1 MALKQVQLNGGV
13 THRPD
18 DALSG
23 NGTLSACVN
32 MCSDGAGLQMLEKPT
47 ELFTL
52 GTGEE
57 CVYIHQTATFKHF
70 IIYNTTTKKVLW
82 IDADGSGYARN
93 EIIGCSCDELGNI
106 GSIGNT
112 LVLHDTHKDRM
123 EYAMWRYGDYT
134 FFGAMPEMVQMQF
147 GLTSVLCHYPE
158 NTTTAYKS
166 NDIADDKYNHMIP
179 VANESTVIPSLAEL
193 QQQGVAQGW
202 LGYDFSIE
210 GEDYQFRDIDIGKA
224 FSDGV
229 SNALLGCVNKLIA
242 RQTEKN
248 RFVFPFFVRYAYELY
263 DGSQVMHSYP
273 VLMIPNSKG
282 PVFAIDRN
290 YFKVNSEDRSENR
303 IVYDLYISGN
313 AYCYGSTLEVMFG
326 AIPSEIAKWKGII
339 KGVGVYV
346 TAPVYTY
353 DQSGKIYGWHNME
366 NATIGG
372 KPINN
377 GERWN
382 DYYTVGRIT
391 KEGRQYGKNMMLDS
405 FKNEYYDFNPHSL
418 PDKVKDKYP
427 VFLLDIP
434 QKDIEEIRDNLH
446 AAGQF
451 YKIADFTLD
460 ELVKIRDGKHSD
472 YNTTAAMPLKMQDKR
487 LVNIA
492 TREQMKDDYRT
503 HDPIAP
509 HSQIY
514 TYNNRVNLG
523 GVQRRLH
530 NPIGMAV
537 QLPIR
542 NNGTTGYPCRVA
554 VEVSENGRT
563 YTVANEGITY
573 KTSDKFIDYI
583 FYPNRNAKKA
593 TVQFRGE
600 IFELKLEEHPT
611 LEGAYWCTPLW
622 GATDGTD
629 YIVGKFPTVS
639 ENPVVQE
646 FGKVYTSNDSNPF
659 RFGAENINQAGD
671 GEILALC
678 ANTQAVNSYNF
689 GYATMYAFTDCG
701 IWGLKV
707 SDTGGFQSLQATSR
721 DVLTRGTEPLQLGQS
736 IVFLAERGV
745 LRLDINSAT
754 PKVMSVKIDGFGVAM
769 PEGAKISALTAATL
783 GTDSDAVSEACAK
796 LAGAQRFWTGKGA
809 VMVYDYTHGRIYFT
823 PNGGEDRLGSWVY
836 NLKSESWS
844 HATTTVRRALN
855 SYPECVFEDTA
866 ARVVQIPSNAAHY
879 GGGLVITRPIKTGG
893 EWLAKVDAVVW
904 RGNFRADTAMVKT
917 ALFGSRD
924 WRAYPLI
931 ATSAMARLTR
941 RHGTGYRSHIV
952 AAMVNTSD
960 TESDRLA
967 IDYLTIE
974 AEGKQADKPR

>member
-13 THRPD
+13 TRQPD

-32 MCSDGAGLQMLEKPT
+32 MCSDGVGLQMLEKPT

-52 GTGEE
+52 GTGEK
-57 CVYIHQTATFKHF
+57 CVYIHQTATFKHY
-70 IIYNTTTKKVLW
+70 IIYNTTTRKVLW
-82 IDADGSGYARN
+82 IDADGTGYTRN
-93 EIIGCSCDELGNI
+93 ELTGCSCEELGNI
-106 GSIGNT
+106 GSMGNT

-123 EYAMWRYGDYT
+123 EYAMFKDGNYV
-134 FFGAMPEMVQMQF
+134 FLGAMPEMVQMQF
-147 GLTSVLCHYPE
+147 GLTSELCHYPE

-166 NDIADDKYNHMIP
+166 DDIADDKYKHMIP
-179 VANESTVIPSLAEL
+179 VANESVVIPSLAEL
-193 QQQGVAQGW
+193 QQQGVTQGW

-210 GEDYQFRDIDIGKA
+210 GEDYQFRDVDIGKA

-229 SNALLGCVNKLIA
+229 SNALLGSVNKLIA

-290 YFKVNSEDRSENR
+290 YFKVNSEERSENR

-326 AIPSEIAKWKGII
+326 GIPSDIAKWEGII

-382 DYYTVGRIT
+382 DYYTVGRIA
-391 KEGRQYGKNMMLDS
+391 KEGKQYGKNMMLDS
-405 FKNEYYDFNPHSL
+405 FKNEYYDFNPHNL

-434 QKDIEEIRDNLH
+434 QKGIEEIHDNLH

-472 YNTTAAMPLKMQDKR
+472 YNTLAAMPLKMQEKW

-503 HDPIAP
+503 HDPITP

-554 VEVSENGRT
+554 VEVSENGRV
-563 YTVANEGITY
+563 YTVANEGISY

-600 IFELKLEEHPT
+600 IFEMKLNEHPT

-629 YIVGKFPTVS
+629 YIVSKFPTVS

-689 GYATMYAFTDCG
+689 GFATMYAFTDCG

-721 DVLTRGTEPLQLGQS
+721 DVLTRGTTPLQLGQS

-754 PKVMSVKIDGFGVAM
+754 PKVMSAQIDGFGVAM

-783 GTDSDAVSEACAK
+783 GADSGAVSEAFAK
-796 LAGAQRFWTGKGA
+796 LIGAQRFWTGKGA

-823 PNGGEDRLGSWVY
+823 PNESMDTLGSWVY

-844 HATTTVRRALN
+844 HTTTTVRRALN

-866 ARVVQIPSNAAHY
+866 AKVVQIPSNATHY

-904 RGNFRADTAMVKT
+904 RGNFRADTGMIKT

-952 AAMVNTSD
+952 AAMVSAD
-960 TESDRLA
+960 TEESDRLA

>member
-13 THRPD
+13 TRQPD

-32 MCSDGAGLQMLEKPT
+32 MCSDGVGLQMLEKPT

-52 GTGEE
+52 GTGEK
-57 CVYIHQTATFKHF
+57 CVYIHQTATFKHY
-70 IIYNTTTKKVLW
+70 IIYNTTTRKVLW
-82 IDADGSGYARN
+82 IDADGTGYTRN
-93 EIIGCSCDELGNI
+93 ELTGCSCEELGNI
-106 GSIGNT
+106 GSMGNT

-123 EYAMWRYGDYT
+123 EYAMFKDGNYV
-134 FFGAMPEMVQMQF
+134 FLGAMPEMVQMQF
-147 GLTSVLCHYPE
+147 GLTSELCHYPE

-166 NDIADDKYNHMIP
+166 SDITDDKYNHMIP
-179 VANESTVIPSLAEL
+179 VANESVVIPSLAEL

-229 SNALLGCVNKLIA
+229 SNALLGSVNKLIA
-242 RQTEKN
+242 RQMEKN

-290 YFKVNSEDRSENR
+290 YFKVNSEERSENR

-326 AIPSEIAKWKGII
+326 GIPSDIAKWEGII

-353 DQSGKIYGWHNME
+353 DQSGKIYGWRNME

-372 KPINN
+372 KPITN

-391 KEGRQYGKNMMLDS
+391 KEGKQYGKNMMLDS
-405 FKNEYYDFNPHSL
+405 FKAEYYDFNPHNL

-460 ELVKIRDGKHSD
+460 ELAKIRDGKHSD
-472 YNTTAAMPLKMQDKR
+472 YNTSAAMPLKMRDKR

-503 HDPIAP
+503 HDPISP

-530 NPIGMAV
+530 NPIAMAV
-537 QLPIR
+537 QLPVR
-542 NNGTTGYPCRVA
+542 NNGTTARPCRVA
-554 VEVSENGRT
+554 VEVSENGRV
-563 YTVANEGITY
+563 YTVANEGISY

-593 TVQFRGE
+593 TVLFNGE
-600 IFELKLEEHPT
+600 MFELKLEEHPT

-629 YIVGKFPTVS
+629 YIVSEFPTAS
-639 ENPVVQE
+639 ATPVIE
-646 FGKVYTSNDSNPF
+646 EYGKVYTSNDSNPF

-721 DVLTRGTEPLQLGQS
+721 DVLTRGTTPLQLGQS

-754 PKVMSVKIDGFGVAM
+754 PKVMSALIDGFGVAM
-769 PEGAKISALTAATL
+769 PDGAKISALAAATL
-783 GTDSDAVSEACAK
+783 GADSGAVSEAVAK

-823 PNGGEDRLGSWVY
+823 PNDSMDRLGSWVY

-866 ARVVQIPSNAAHY
+866 AKVVQIPSDAVRY
-879 GGGLVITRPIKTGG
+879 GNGLVVTRPIKTGG
-893 EWLAKVDAVVW
+893 EWLANVGAAVW
-904 RGNFRADTAMVKT
+904 RGNFRADTAMIKT
-917 ALFGSRD
+917 ALFASRD
-924 WRAYPLI
+924 WRTYPLI

-952 AAMVNTSD
+952 AAMVSPGD
-960 TESDRLA
+960 TESGTLA
-967 IDYLTIE
+967 IDYLTIDT
-974 AEGKQADKPR
+974 EGKQSDKPR

>member
-1 MALKQVQLNGGV
+1 MALKQIQLNGGV
-13 THRPD
+13 TRQPD

-57 CVYIHQTATFKHF
+57 CVYIHQTATFKHY

-82 IDADGSGYARN
+82 IDANGSGYARN
-93 EIIGCSCDELGNI
+93 ELIGCSCDELGNI

-123 EYAMWRYGDYT
+123 EYAMWRDDNYT
-134 FFGAMPEMVQMQF
+134 FLGAMPEMVQMQF
-147 GLTSVLCHYPE
+147 GLTSELCHYPE

-179 VANESTVIPSLAEL
+179 VAGESTVIPSLAEL
-193 QQQGVAQGW
+193 QQQGASQGW

-210 GEDYQFRDIDIGKA
+210 GEDYQFRDVDIGKA

-229 SNALLGCVNKLIA
+229 SNALLGSVNKLIA

-326 AIPSEIAKWKGII
+326 GIPSDIAKWEGII

-346 TAPVYTY
+346 TAPIYTY

-405 FKNEYYDFNPHSL
+405 FKNEYYDFNPNHL

-460 ELVKIRDGKHSD
+460 ELAKIRDGKHSD
-472 YNTTAAMPLKMQDKR
+472 YNTSAAMPLKMRDKR

-530 NPIGMAV
+530 NPIAMAV
-537 QLPIR
+537 QLPVR
-542 NNGTTGYPCRVA
+542 NNGATARPCRVA
-554 VEVSENGRT
+554 VEVSENGRV
-563 YTVANEGITY
+563 YTVANEGISY
-573 KTSDKFIDYI
+573 KTNDKFIDYI

-593 TVQFRGE
+593 TVLFNGE
-600 IFELKLEEHPT
+600 MFELKLEEHPT

-629 YIVGKFPTVS
+629 YIVSKFPTAS
-639 ENPVVQE
+639 ATPVIE
-646 FGKVYTSNDSNPF
+646 EYGKVYTSNDSNPF
-659 RFGAENINQAGD
+659 SFGAENINQVGD

-721 DVLTRGTEPLQLGQS
+721 DVLTRGTAPLQLGQS

-754 PKVMSVKIDGFGVAM
+754 PKVMSAKIDGFGVAM
-769 PEGAKISALTAATL
+769 PDGEKISALTAATL
-783 GTDSDAVSEACAK
+783 GADSGAISEAVAK
-796 LAGAQRFWTGKGA
+796 LAGTQRFWTGKGA

-823 PNGGEDRLGSWVY
+823 PNDSTDRLGSWVY

-844 HATTTVRRALN
+844 HTTTTVRRALN

-866 ARVVQIPSNAAHY
+866 AKLVQIPSNAGRY
-879 GGGLVITRPIKTGG
+879 GGGLVVTRPIKTGG
-893 EWLAKVDAVVW
+893 EWLANVGSVVW
-904 RGNFRADTAMVKT
+904 RGNFRADTAMIKT
-917 ALFGSRD
+917 ALFASRD
-924 WRAYPLI
+924 WRTYPLI
-931 ATSAMARLTR
+931 ATSVMARLTR

-952 AAMVNTSD
+952 AAMVSPGD
-960 TESDRLA
+960 TESGTLA
-967 IDYLTIE
+967 IDYLTIDT
-974 AEGKQADKPR
+974 EGKQSDKPR

>member
-1 MALKQVQLNGGV
+1 MALKQIQLNGGV
-13 THRPD
+13 TRQPD

-32 MCSDGAGLQMLEKPT
+32 MCSDGAGLQMLERPT

-52 GTGEE
+52 VTGEE
-57 CVYIHQTATFKHF
+57 CVYIHQTATFKHY
-70 IIYNTTTKKVLW
+70 IIYNTTTRKVLW
-82 IDADGSGYARN
+82 IDAEGTGYTRN
-93 EIIGCSCDELGNI
+93 ELTGCLCEELGNI
-106 GSIGNT
+106 GSMGNT

-123 EYAMWRYGDYT
+123 EYAMFKDGNYV
-134 FFGAMPEMVQMQF
+134 FLGAMPEMVQMQF
-147 GLTSVLCHYPE
+147 GLTSELCHYPE

-166 NDIADDKYNHMIP
+166 DDIADDKYNHMIP
-179 VANESTVIPSLAEL
+179 VANESVVIPSLAEL
-193 QQQGVAQGW
+193 QQQGVTQGW

-229 SNALLGCVNKLIA
+229 SNALLGSVNKLIA

-290 YFKVNSEDRSENR
+290 YFKVNSEERSENR
-303 IVYDLYISGN
+303 IVYNLYISGN

-326 AIPSEIAKWKGII
+326 GIPSDIAKWKGII

-346 TAPVYTY
+346 TAPIYTY

-372 KPINN
+372 KPITN

-391 KEGRQYGKNMMLDS
+391 KEGKQYGKNMMLDS
-405 FKNEYYDFNPHSL
+405 FKAEYYDFNPHNL

-434 QKDIEEIRDNLH
+434 QKDIEEIRDNLR

-451 YKIADFTLD
+451 YKIADFTID

-472 YNTTAAMPLKMQDKR
+472 YNTSAAMPLKMRDKR

-530 NPIGMAV
+530 NPIAMAV
-537 QLPIR
+537 QLPVR

-573 KTSDKFIDYI
+573 KTNDKFIDYI

-593 TVQFRGE
+593 TVLFNGE
-600 IFELKLEEHPT
+600 MFELKLEEHPT

-629 YIVGKFPTVS
+629 YIVSKFPTAS
-639 ENPVVQE
+639 ATPVIE
-646 FGKVYTSNDSNPF
+646 EYGKVYTSNDSNPF

-678 ANTQAVNSYNF
+678 ANTQGVNSYNF

-721 DVLTRGTEPLQLGQS
+721 DVLTRGTAPLQLGQS
-736 IVFLAERGV
+736 IVFLASRGV

-754 PKVMSVKIDGFGVAM
+754 PKVMSALIDGFGVAM
-769 PEGAKISALTAATL
+769 PEGEKISALAAATL
-783 GTDSDAVSEACAK
+783 GADSGAISEAATK
-796 LAGAQRFWTGKGA
+796 LAGTQRFWTGKGA

-823 PNGGEDRLGSWVY
+823 PNGDMDRLGSWVY

-844 HATTTVRRALN
+844 HTTTTVRRALN

-866 ARVVQIPSNAAHY
+866 AKVVQIPSDAGRY
-879 GGGLVITRPIKTGG
+879 GGGLVVTRPIKTGG
-893 EWLAKVDAVVW
+893 EWLANVGAVVW
-904 RGNFRADTAMVKT
+904 RGNFRADTAVIKT
-917 ALFGSRD
+917 ALFASRD
-924 WRAYPLI
+924 WRTYPLI

-952 AAMVNTSD
+952 AAMVSPGE
-960 TESDRLA
+960 TESGTLA

-974 AEGKQADKPR
+974 AEGKQSDKPR

>member
-1 MALKQVQLNGGV
+1 MALKQIQLNGGV
-13 THRPD
+13 TRQPD

-82 IDADGSGYARN
+82 IDADGSGYTRN
-93 EIIGCSCDELGNI
+93 ELIGCLCEELGNI
-106 GSIGNT
+106 GSMGNT

-123 EYAMWRYGDYT
+123 EYAMWRDGNYT
-134 FFGAMPEMVQMQF
+134 FLGAMPEMVQMQF
-147 GLTSVLCHYPE
+147 GLTSELCHYPE

-179 VANESTVIPSLAEL
+179 VANESVVIPSLAEL

-229 SNALLGCVNKLIA
+229 SNALLGSVNKLIA

-326 AIPSEIAKWKGII
+326 AIPRDIAKWEGII

-346 TAPVYTY
+346 TAPEYPY
-353 DQSGKIYGWHNME
+353 DQTAKIYGWHNME

-405 FKNEYYDFNPHSL
+405 FKNEYYDFNPHNL

-434 QKDIEEIRDNLH
+434 QKGIEEIRDNLH

-460 ELVKIRDGKHSD
+460 ELAKIRDGKHSD
-472 YNTTAAMPLKMQDKR
+472 YNTLAAMPLKMQDKR

-530 NPIGMAV
+530 NPIAMAV
-537 QLPIR
+537 QLPVR
-542 NNGTTGYPCRVA
+542 NNGTASYPCRVA

-573 KTSDKFIDYI
+573 KTNDKFIDYI

-600 IFELKLEEHPT
+600 MYELKLDEHPT

-629 YIVGKFPTVS
+629 YIVNKFPTVS
-639 ENPVVQE
+639 ETPVVQE

-659 RFGAENINQAGD
+659 RFGVENINQAGD

-689 GYATMYAFTDCG
+689 GFATMYAFTDCG

-721 DVLTRGTEPLQLGQS
+721 DVLTRGTMPLQLGQS
-736 IVFLAERGV
+736 IVFLANRGV

-754 PKVMSVKIDGFGVAM
+754 PKVMSAQIDGFGVAM
-769 PEGAKISALTAATL
+769 PDGEKISALAAATL
-783 GTDSDAVSEACAK
+783 RADSGAISEAVAK
-796 LAGAQRFWTGKGA
+796 LAGTQRFWTGKGA

-823 PNGGEDRLGSWVY
+823 PNGGEDTIGSWVY

-866 ARVVQIPSNAAHY
+866 AKVVQIPSNAAHY

-893 EWLAKVDAVVW
+893 EWLAKVGAVVW
-904 RGNFRADTAMVKT
+904 RGNFRADTEMIKT

-952 AAMVNTSD
+952 AAMVSAD
-960 TESDRLA
+960 TEESDRLA
-967 IDYLTIE
+967 IDYLTIG

>member
-1 MALKQVQLNGGV
+1 MALKQIQLNGGV
-13 THRPD
+13 TRQPD

-47 ELFTL
+47 ELFAL
-52 GTGEE
+52 GAGDR
-57 CVYIHQTATFKHF
+57 CVYIHQTATFRHF
-70 IIYNTTTKKVLW
+70 IIYNKTTKKVLW
-82 IDADGSGYARN
+82 IDDDGSGYARN
-93 EIIGCSCDELGNI
+93 ELIGCSCEELGNI

-123 EYAMWRYGDYT
+123 EYAIWRDGNYT
-134 FFGAMPEMVQMQF
+134 FLGAMPEMVQMQF
-147 GLTSVLCHYPE
+147 GLTSELCHYPE

-179 VANESTVIPSLAEL
+179 VANESAVIPSLAEL
-193 QQQGVAQGW
+193 QQQGVSQGW

-229 SNALLGCVNKLIA
+229 SNALLGSVNKLIA

-290 YFKVNSEDRSENR
+290 FFKVNAENRSENR

-326 AIPSEIAKWKGII
+326 AIPSDIAKWKGII

-391 KEGRQYGKNMMLDS
+391 KESRQYGKNMMLDS
-405 FKNEYYDFNPHSL
+405 FKSEYYDFNPNNI

-434 QKDIEEIRDNLH
+434 QKGIDEIRENLH

-451 YKIADFTLD
+451 YKVAEFSID

-472 YNTTAAMPLKMQDKR
+472 YSTSAAMPLKMQDKR

-503 HDPIAP
+503 HDPITP

-523 GVQRRLH
+523 GVHRRLH
-530 NPIGMAV
+530 NPIGMAE

-542 NNGTTGYPCRVA
+542 NNGTTAYQCRVA
-554 VEVSENGRT
+554 VEVSENGIT
-563 YTVANEGITY
+563 YTVANEGIAY
-573 KTSDKFIDYI
+573 KTNDKFIDYI

-622 GATDGTD
+622 GVTDGTD
-629 YIVGKFPTVS
+629 YLVNKFPDVS
-639 ENPVVQE
+639 EKPIVNE

-659 RFGAENINQAGD
+659 RFGAENINQVGD

-721 DVLTRGTEPLQLGQS
+721 DVLTRGTTPLQLGQS

-754 PKVMSVKIDGFGVAM
+754 PNVMSANIDGFGVAM
-769 PEGAKISALTAATL
+769 PDGAKISALTAATL
-783 GTDSDAVSEACAK
+783 GEDSGSVSEACAK
-796 LAGAQRFWTGKGA
+796 LTGSQRFWTGKGA
-809 VMVYDYTHGRIYFT
+809 VMVYDYTHGRIYFS
-823 PNGGEDRLGSWVY
+823 PNESTGRLGSWVY

-866 ARVVQIPSNAAHY
+866 GKVSQIHSNASHY

-904 RGNFRADTAMVKT
+904 RGNFRADTALVKT

-924 WRAYPLI
+924 WHAYPLI

-941 RHGTGYRSHIV
+941 LHGTGYRSHIV
-952 AAMVNTSD
+952 AAMVSTSG
-960 TESDRLA
+960 TESDMLA

>member
-1 MALKQVQLNGGV
+1 MALKQIQLNGGV
-13 THRPD
+13 TRQPD

-47 ELFTL
+47 ELFAL
-52 GTGEE
+52 GAGER
-57 CVYIHQTATFKHF
+57 CVYIHQTATFRHF
-70 IIYNTTTKKVLW
+70 IIYNATAKKVLW
-82 IDADGSGYARN
+82 IDADGSGYERK
-93 EIIGCSCDELGNI
+93 ELIGCSCDELGNI

-112 LVLHDTHKDRM
+112 LVLYDTHKDRM
-123 EYAMWRYGDYT
+123 EYAMWRDGNYT
-134 FFGAMPEMVQMQF
+134 FLGAMPEMVQMQF
-147 GLTSVLCHYPE
+147 GLTSELCHYPE

-229 SNALLGCVNKLIA
+229 SNALLGSVNKLIA

-290 YFKVNSEDRSENR
+290 FFKVNSEDRSENR

-326 AIPSEIAKWKGII
+326 TIPSDIAKWRGII

-382 DYYTVGRIT
+382 DYYTVGRIP
-391 KEGRQYGKNMMLDS
+391 KESRQYGKNMMLDS
-405 FKNEYYDFNPHSL
+405 FKSEYSAFNPNNI

-434 QKDIEEIRDNLH
+434 QKGIDEIRENLH
-446 AAGQF
+446 ASGQF
-451 YKIADFTLD
+451 YKVAEFSID
-460 ELVKIRDGKHSD
+460 ELVKIMDGKHSD
-472 YNTTAAMPLKMQDKR
+472 YSTSAAMPLKMQDKR

-509 HSQIY
+509 HSHIY

-530 NPIGMAV
+530 NPIGMAE

-542 NNGTTGYPCRVA
+542 NNGTAESLCRVA
-554 VEVSENGRT
+554 VEVSENGIT
-563 YTVANEGITY
+563 YTVANEGIAY
-573 KTSDKFIDYI
+573 KTNDEFIDYI

-622 GATDGTD
+622 GATEWIDSL
-629 YIVGKFPTVS
+629 VNKFPDVS
-639 ENPVVQE
+639 EKPIVNE

-659 RFGAENINQAGD
+659 RFGAENINQVGD

-707 SDTGGFQSLQATSR
+707 SDTGGFQSIQATSR
-721 DVLTRGTEPLQLGQS
+721 DVMTRGTVPLQLGQS

-745 LRLDINSAT
+745 LRLDINSTT
-754 PKVMSVKIDGFGVAM
+754 PKVMSAQIDGFGVAM
-769 PEGAKISALTAATL
+769 PDGAKISALTAATL
-783 GTDSDAVSEACAK
+783 GADSGAVSEACAK
-796 LAGAQRFWTGKGA
+796 LTGTQRFWTGKGA

-823 PNGGEDRLGSWVY
+823 PNESTDRLGSWVY

-866 ARVVQIPSNAAHY
+866 GKVSQIHSNAAHY

-924 WRAYPLI
+924 WNAYPLI
-931 ATSAMARLTR
+931 ATSAMSRLTR
-941 RHGTGYRSHIV
+941 LHGTGYRSHIV
-952 AAMVNTSD
+952 ASMVSTSGTD
-960 TESDRLA
+960 SDRLA

>member
-13 THRPD
+13 TRQPD

-47 ELFTL
+47 ELFSL
-52 GTGEE
+52 GTGER
-57 CVYIHQTATFKHF
+57 CVYIHQTATFRHF
-70 IIYNTTTKKVLW
+70 IIYNKTTKKVLW
-82 IDADGSGYARN
+82 IDAYGSGYARN
-93 EIIGCSCDELGNI
+93 ELIGCSCDELGNI

-123 EYAMWRYGDYT
+123 EYAMWKDGNYT
-134 FFGAMPEMVQMQF
+134 FLGAMPEMVQMQF
-147 GLTSVLCHYPE
+147 GLTSELCHYPE

-166 NDIADDKYNHMIP
+166 NDITDDKYNHMIP

-193 QQQGVAQGW
+193 QQQGVSQGW

-229 SNALLGCVNKLIA
+229 SNALLGSVNKLIA

-290 YFKVNSEDRSENR
+290 FFKVNSESRTENR

-326 AIPSEIAKWKGII
+326 AIPSDIAKWKGII

-366 NATIGG
+366 TATIGG

-382 DYYTVGRIT
+382 DYYTVGRIP

-405 FKNEYYDFNPHSL
+405 FKSEYHDFNPNNI

-434 QKDIEEIRDNLH
+434 QKGIDEIRENLH
-446 AAGQF
+446 SAGQF
-451 YKIADFTLD
+451 YKVAEFSID

-472 YNTTAAMPLKMQDKR
+472 YNTSAAMPLKMQDKR

-492 TREQMKDDYRT
+492 TREQMKDDYHT

-530 NPIGMAV
+530 NPIGMAQ

-542 NNGTTGYPCRVA
+542 NNGTTAYPCRVA

-563 YTVANEGITY
+563 YTVANELTTY
-573 KTSDKFIDYI
+573 KTNDKFIDYI

-622 GATDGTD
+622 GVTDGTD
-629 YIVGKFPTVS
+629 YIVNNFPAVS
-639 ENPVVQE
+639 ENPVVNE

-659 RFGAENINQAGD
+659 RFGAENINQVGD

-689 GYATMYAFTDCG
+689 GYATMYAFTDYG

-721 DVLTRGTEPLQLGQS
+721 DVLTRGTTPLQLGQS

-754 PKVMSVKIDGFGVAM
+754 PKVMSAQIDGFGVAM
-769 PEGAKISALTAATL
+769 PDGDKISALTAATL
-783 GTDSDAVSEACAK
+783 GEDSGAVSEACAK
-796 LAGAQRFWTGKGA
+796 LAGTQRFWTGKGA
-809 VMVYDYTHGRIYFT
+809 VMVYDYTHGRIYFS
-823 PNGGEDRLGSWVY
+823 PNESTDRLGSWVY

-866 ARVVQIPSNAAHY
+866 GKVSQIHSNASHY
-879 GGGLVITRPIKTGG
+879 GCGLVVTRPIKTGG

-904 RGNFRADTAMVKT
+904 RGNFRADTETVKT

-924 WRAYPLI
+924 WRSYPLI

-952 AAMVNTSD
+952 AAMVNASG
-960 TESDRLA
+960 TESGMLA
-967 IDYLTIE
+967 MDYLTIE